1 MIDRRE
7 NYGRHLIRRFL
18 ADARPYRRVLDI
30 GAGKGDDLLAAR
42 AIEPGAAL
50 RAVEVH
56 PPNVALL
63 ESHGVAVSRLDIE
76 RDPLPAPDGG
86 IDVVIANQILEH
98 TKEVFW
104 ILHEITRI
112 LPVGGRLIVGVP
124 NLASLHNRLLLLAGR
139 QPTPIRTASAH
150 VRGFTKRDLLGFL
163 DEVFPG
169 GYALRGHGGS
179 NFYPF
184 PALIARPLAHALPG
198 LAWGLFLHLEKR
210 REYDGAFLAFPHLRR
225 LETNFF
231 VGEETRAGAAD
242 GSSIAAPPPM
252 EGGRG

>member
-1 MIDRRE
+1 MMIDRRE

-30 GAGKGDDLLAAR
+30 GAGGGDDLLAAR
-42 AIEPGAAL
+42 AIEPAAAL
-50 RAVEVH
+50 QAVEVH

-76 RDPLPAPDGG
+76 RDRLPAQDGG

-104 ILHEITRI
+104 ILHEITRV

-124 NLASLHNRLLLLAGR
+124 NLASLHNRLLLLTGR
-139 QPTPIRTASAH
+139 QPTPIKTASAH
-150 VRGFTKRDLLGFL
+150 VRGFTRRDLLGFL

-184 PALIARPLAHALPG
+184 PALIARPLARALPG

-210 REYDGAFLAFPHLRR
+210 REYDGAFLAFPRLHR

-231 VGEETRAGAAD
+231 VGKGAA
-242 GSSIAAPPPM
+242 GVAEEGAPVSRPS
-252 EGGRG
+252 